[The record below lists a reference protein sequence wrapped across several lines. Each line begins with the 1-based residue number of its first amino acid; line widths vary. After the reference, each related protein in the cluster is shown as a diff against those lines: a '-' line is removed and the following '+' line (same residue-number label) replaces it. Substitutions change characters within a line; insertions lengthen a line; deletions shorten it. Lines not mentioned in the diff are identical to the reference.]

1 MIFNAMKKEFTVSLF
16 TEHHIGI
23 LNQVTIIF
31 TRRQI
36 NIESIAASASA
47 VKGIHKLTIVVNTT
61 EDMIDK
67 VQRHLEKLIDVLKV
81 FVHSNDEIIY
91 QEIALYKVRTT
102 ELLTSNKIES
112 IVRSSNAR
120 FLEITPEYVVI
131 EKTGHKQDTTDL
143 LNKLDPYG
151 VLQFVRSGRVAI
163 TKQTKELM
171 AYLKEMDE
179 ANNKSAVNSQQS
191 VIGSRQK
198 SK

>member
-143 LNKLDPYG
+143 
-151 VLQFVRSGRVAI
+151 
-163 TKQTKELM
+163 ELM

>member
-1 MIFNAMKKEFTVSLF
+1 MKKEFTISIF

-47 VKGIHKLTIVVNTT
+47 VKGIHKLTIVAITT

-81 FVHSNDEIIY
+81 FVHTNDEIIY

-102 ELLTSNKIES
+102 EIMISNKIES

-143 LNKLDPYG
+143 LNELDPYG

-163 TKQTKELM
+163 TKQKKELM
-171 AYLKEMDE
+171 AYLKEMEE
-179 ANNKSAVNSQQS
+179 ANNQSAVHSQQS
-191 VIGSRQK
+191 AVGN
-198 SK
+198 

>member
-1 MIFNAMKKEFTVSLF
+1 MSEWSRQLTKMQNTMKKEFTVSLF

-31 TRRQI
+31 SRRQI
-36 NIESIAASASA
+36 NIESLVASASS

-61 EDMIDK
+61 EELIDK
-67 VQRHLEKLIDVLKV
+67 VQRQLEKLIDVLKV
-81 FVHSNDEIIY
+81 FVHTNDEIIY
-91 QEIALYKVRTT
+91 QEIALYKVQTT
-102 ELLTSNKIES
+102 ELMKSNKIEF
-112 IVRSSNAR
+112 IVRSLNAR

-179 ANNKSAVNSQQS
+179 TNNKSAVNSQ
-191 VIGSRQK
+191 
-198 SK
+198 

>member
-1 MIFNAMKKEFTVSLF
+1 MIFNTMKKEFTISLF

-61 EDMIDK
+61 EDMIGK

-81 FVHSNDEIIY
+81 FVHTNDEIIY
-91 QEIALYKVRTT
+91 QEIALYKVQTT
-102 ELLTSNKIES
+102 EIMKSNKIES

-179 ANNKSAVNSQQS
+179 VNNQSARPTGVIRAGSQ
-191 VIGSRQK
+191 
-198 SK
+198 